1 MRAEVGLGFQAD
13 KSPGAYAELGQLAER
28 HGFDV
33 LTVYADLMYQSPIAA
48 LLEMAAATTRVRLG
62 VSCWNPYTMH
72 PYEIAGQLAALD
84 AASNGR
90 AFLGLARGSWLG
102 DVGITQTRPV
112 TYLGECAEVVYRL
125 LGADARGYRGEVFT
139 LAPGAK
145 LRYPVRRAR
154 PPLLIGTWG
163 PRTAALA
170 GRIADEVKIG
180 GTTNA
185 DMIAVMRARIA
196 TGCRHVNRA
205 PDDVGIVVGAV
216 SVVDTDA
223 RAARARARREV
234 ALYLPVVATLDP
246 TLEIPES
253 LLNTLKSAQAEGS
266 VDDAAAAIP
275 DQLLDRFAFAGDP
288 DHVAARA
295 QALIDAGASRV
306 EFGTP
311 HGLDDRRG
319 VELLATSVIPQLR
332 R

>member
-1 MRAEVGLGFQAD
+1 MSAEVGLGFQAD
-13 KSPGAYAELGQLAER
+13 KQYGAYAELAQLAER

-33 LTVYADLMYQSPIAA
+33 LTVYADLMYQPPIAA

-84 AASNGR
+84 VASNGR

-125 LGADARGYRGEVFT
+125 LGADTRGFRGEVFT

-180 GTTNA
+180 GTANA
-185 DMIAVMRARIA
+185 EMIAVMRARIA
-196 TGCRHVNRA
+196 TGCHQANRA

-216 SVVDTDA
+216 TVVDSDA

-246 TLEIPES
+246 TIEIADP
-253 LLNTLKSAQAEGS
+253 LLNTLKRAQAEGS
-266 VDDAAAAIP
+266 VDEAAEAIP
-275 DQLLDRFAFAGDP
+275 DQLLDQFAFAGDP

-311 HGLDDRRG
+311 HGLNDRRG
-319 VELLATSVIPQLR
+319 IELLATSVIPQLR